1 MFCFALVII
10 LKICIQDMCGF
21 GKVCV
26 FELVINFGNWYMT
39 RIAQYYVFLTSICF
53 LYKDVHMANNT
64 FLMLEVITFS
74 LQNISLVNNKPQ
86 LFKDSNC

>member
-1 MFCFALVII
+1 MLDLKNSKIPVFMFCFALVII

-53 LYKDVHMANNT
+53 LYKDVPYG
-64 FLMLEVITFS
+64 
-74 LQNISLVNNKPQ
+74 K
-86 LFKDSNC
+86 